1 MASLLL
7 EEKEGI
13 ERLIKRIQP
22 ILRNM
27 QSTIVESPIYYPET
41 WEKGNWKFIREYWM
55 DRYNYLVYKRFM
67 DVLTSLI
74 VILMIFPWL
83 FPLVFLLI
91 KLDSKGPVLFR
102 QRRVGF
108 LGKTFWCFKFR
119 TMYVNDYADT
129 RRASKNDPRVTRVGW
144 FLRNTCL
151 DEIPQF
157 INVLLG
163 QMSIVGP
170 RPHMLKDTQEFSNL
184 VSNYNFRNMAR
195 PGITGLSQ
203 VRGYRGPA
211 SNFESILRRYQWD
224 SLYVRHVD
232 FQLDFK
238 IMLETG
244 WLMVK
249 SLLYRDQPVPV
260 DHKVFPQEERLVT
273 AKKIA

>member
-1 MASLLL
+1 
-7 EEKEGI
+7 
-13 ERLIKRIQP
+13 
-22 ILRNM
+22 
-27 QSTIVESPIYYPET
+27 
-41 WEKGNWKFIREYWM
+41 
-55 DRYNYLVYKRFM
+55 M

-74 VILMIFPWL
+74 VILLVFPWL
-83 FPLVFLLI
+83 FPIVVLLI

-102 QRRVGF
+102 QKRVGF
-108 LGKTFWCFKFR
+108 LGKTFWCYKFR

-129 RRASKNDPRVTRVGW
+129 RRASRNDPRVTRVGS

-157 INVLLG
+157 INVLVG

-211 SNFESILRRYQWD
+211 ASFESILRRYQWD
-224 SLYVRHVD
+224 SYYVRNVN
-232 FQLDFK
+232 FQLDLK
-238 IMLETG
+238 IMIETG
-244 WLMVK
+244 WLMIK
-249 SLLYRDQPVPV
+249 SLFYRDEPVPM
-260 DHKVFPQEERLVT
+260 DRAVFPQEERLVT
-273 AKKIA
+273 VKKIA

>member
-1 MASLLL
+1 
-7 EEKEGI
+7 
-13 ERLIKRIQP
+13 
-22 ILRNM
+22 M
-27 QSTIVESPIYYPET
+27 QSTIVESPVYYPET
-41 WEKGNWKFIREYWM
+41 WEKGTWKFIREYWN

-67 DVLTSLI
+67 DVVTSLI

-83 FPLVFLLI
+83 VPILVLLI

-108 LGKTFWCFKFR
+108 LGKTFWCYKFR
-119 TMYVNDYADT
+119 TMFVNDYADT
-129 RRASKNDPRVTRVGW
+129 RRASKNDPRITRVGS

-170 RPHMLKDTQEFSNL
+170 RPHMLKDSQEFSNL

-211 SNFESILRRYQWD
+211 TNFESILRRYQWD
-224 SLYVRHVD
+224 SYYVRNVN
-232 FQLDFK
+232 FQLDLK

-249 SLLYRDQPVPV
+249 SLFYRDRPVPM
-260 DHKVFPQEERLVT
+260 DHTAYPREERLVT

>member
-1 MASLLL
+1 
-7 EEKEGI
+7 
-13 ERLIKRIQP
+13 
-22 ILRNM
+22 
-27 QSTIVESPIYYPET
+27 
-41 WEKGNWKFIREYWM
+41 
-55 DRYNYLVYKRFM
+55 
-67 DVLTSLI
+67 
-74 VILMIFPWL
+74 
-83 FPLVFLLI
+83 
-91 KLDSKGPVLFR
+91 
-102 QRRVGF
+102 
-108 LGKTFWCFKFR
+108 
-119 TMYVNDYADT
+119 MYVNDFADT

-163 QMSIVGP
+163 QMSVVGP

-211 SNFESILRRYQWD
+211 TSFESILRRYQWD
-224 SLYVRHVD
+224 SYYVRNVN
-232 FQLDFK
+232 FQLDLK

-249 SLLYRDQPVPV
+249 SLFDRDRPVPL
-260 DHKVFPQEERLVT
+260 DHTVFPQEERLVRV
-273 AKKIA
+273 KKIA